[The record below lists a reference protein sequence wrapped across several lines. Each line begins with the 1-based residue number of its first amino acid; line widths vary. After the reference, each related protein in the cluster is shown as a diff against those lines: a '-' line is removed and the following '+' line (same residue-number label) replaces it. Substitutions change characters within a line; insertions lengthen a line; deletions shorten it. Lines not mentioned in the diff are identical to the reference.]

1 MEIKIQPQIPSEWAW
16 KKPLEEYETT
26 LLSTGFRRFNTKTK
40 VLSTIVREGDR
51 ILYSET
57 PWESGVLSRCYNAE
71 LVRMVVYSKSPAVWA
86 EIVSPEDVYFFE
98 QQVKSTAS
106 TS

>member
-1 MEIKIQPQIPSEWAW
+1 MEIKILPQIPKDWAW

-26 LLSTGFRRFNTKTK
+26 LLSTGFSRFNTKTR
-40 VLSTIVREGDR
+40 VLSSIVREGDR

-57 PWESGVLSRCYNAE
+57 LWESGVLSRCYNAE
-71 LVRMVVYSKSPAVWA
+71 PVRMVVYSKTPAVWA
-86 EIVSPEDVYFFE
+86 EILSPEDVYFFQ
-98 QQVKSTAS
+98 QQVSSTVS

>member
-1 MEIKIQPQIPSEWAW
+1 MEIKILPQIPRDWAW

-26 LLSTGFRRFNTKTK
+26 LLSTGFSRFNTKTR
-40 VLSTIVREGDR
+40 VLSSIVREGDR

-57 PWESGVLSRCYNAE
+57 PWESGVLSRCYAAE
-71 LVRMVVYSKSPAVWA
+71 PVRMVVYSKTPAVWA
-86 EIVSPEDVYFFE
+86 EILSPEDVYFFQ
-98 QQVKSTAS
+98 QQVSSTAS

>member
-1 MEIKIQPQIPSEWAW
+1 MEIKILPQIPREWAW

-40 VLSTIVREGDR
+40 VLSSIVHEEGR
-51 ILYSET
+51 IVYSEM
-57 PWESGVLSRCYNAE
+57 PWDSGVLSRCYNAE
-71 LVRMVVYSKSPAVWA
+71 PVRMVIYSKSPAVWA
-86 EIVSPEDVYFFE
+86 EIVSPEDVYFFQ
-98 QQVKSTAS
+98 QQVSKTAS